1 MTISLNTPRNTYTAT
16 AGQTDFTIGFEFFAV
31 ADVKAFK
38 NGTLLTYNAS
48 PTTNS
53 QYNLIGT
60 ASSSD
65 DAYEFGGGGTLK
77 LGGGGASAND
87 IIVIIRDI
95 AITRTSDFSSTG
107 TLDVKSINTQLDQL
121 TAIVGDLKGQT
132 DRSVKL
138 LDTDTVSATV
148 TLSAKATRQD
158 KIMGFDSNGNIETT
172 VSSAGLATLSGIATD
187 IQTVAGISSNVTSV
201 ANNSSNINTLAGLN
215 SEITSLGA
223 ISSDITTLAGFNSS
237 DISTVAADIS
247 KVVTAAND
255 LNESTSE
262 IEVVANAITNVDL
275 VGGSIANVNAVGP
288 HIANINIAAA
298 NISDVNNFASVYRIA
313 SSAPTTSLDVGDLYF
328 DTTQNELKV
337 YKSSGWS
344 AAGSTINGTS
354 ARFTFTVSSSTTT
367 ITGNDDNGATLAYDA
382 GFVDVYLNGVKMV
395 NGSDVTVS
403 SGNSIVFASAIGTS
417 GTDTVDVVGFGTFN
431 VAAIDAANISSGTL
445 STARLPVV
453 PISKGGTGLS
463 SVSGNA
469 DKVLKVNPA
478 GNAFILGQASSPE
491 VYGFNMSYVASTIN
505 YTVGVQS
512 VSSANKYFIMG
523 EQQPTLELYEGNT
536 YIFDWSAHSSHPFRF
551 STTSNGTHGGGTEYT
566 TGVTVDTS
574 NYKTTIVV
582 ASSAPTLY
590 YYCQYHSGMGGQAN
604 TPVPFNNNVQV
615 TTTNQG
621 ADDID
626 ATTYAGF
633 DDVLFSASGFTFSL
647 NNGDLIA
654 TI

>member
-1 MTISLNTPRNTYTAT
+1 MTISLNTPRNTYTAS

-31 ADVKAFK
+31 ADVKAYK

-48 PTTNS
+48 PSTNS
-53 QYNLIGT
+53 QYSLVGT

-138 LDTDTVSATV
+138 LDTDTAAATV
-148 TLSAKATRQD
+148 TLPAKATRQD

-172 VSSAGLATLSGIATD
+172 VSSSGLATLSSIATD
-187 IQTVAGISSNVTSV
+187 IQTVAGISSDVSTV
-201 ANNSSNINTLAGLN
+201 SSNNANITTLAGLN
-215 SEITSLGA
+215 SQITSLGA

-275 VGGSIANVNAVGP
+275 VGGSIANVNAISP
-288 HIANINIAAA
+288 HIANINITAA
-298 NISDVNNFASVYRIA
+298 NISDVNNFASVYRIS
-313 SSAPTTSLDVGDLYF
+313 SSAPTTSLDIGDLYF
-328 DTTQNELKV
+328 DTTANELKV

-367 ITGNDDNGATLAYDA
+367 ITGSDDSGSTLAYDA

-445 STARLPVV
+445 SSDRLPVV

-491 VYGFNMSYVASTIN
+491 VYGFNMSYIASTIN
-505 YTVGVQS
+505 YTVSVQS
-512 VSSANKYFIMG
+512 VGGSNKYFIMG

-536 YIFDWSAHSSHPFRF
+536 YVFTHPSGHPFRF
-551 STTSNGTHGGGTEYT
+551 STDSGNTSAYT
-566 TGVTVDTS
+566 TGVTVNSSTQV
-574 NYKTTIVV
+574 TIVV
-582 ASSAPTLY
+582 PSGAPTLY
-590 YYCQYHSGMGGQAN
+590 YYCSSHAGMGGQAN

-626 ATTYAGF
+626 AATYAAF